1 MKIRTDYVTNSSS
14 SSFIM
19 AFKDDEDFNKFREK
33 CEFMDYQEILKMIE
47 YKRKYA
53 SKKDDIK
60 QMIYEYYAWEKQDEI
75 LEALGV
81 DVSIPY
87 MQKYEIIK
95 TNEYKEKLKK
105 YCEADQEYMDILRRL
120 DACDIV
126 VDGMVWDTDGGVFE
140 WAIRNGLLK
149 QEFSEWC
156 ILNWN
161 VG

>member
-53 SKKDDIK
+53 S
-60 QMIYEYYAWEKQDEI
+60 
-75 LEALGV
+75 
-81 DVSIPY
+81 
-87 MQKYEIIK
+87 QKYEIIK

-105 YCEADQEYMDILRRL
+105 YFEADQEYMDILRRL

>member
-95 TNEYKEKLKK
+95 TNEYKEKLKS
-105 YCEADQEYMDILRRL
+105 I
-120 DACDIV
+120 
-126 VDGMVWDTDGGVFE
+126 
-140 WAIRNGLLK
+140 LK
-149 QEFSEWC
+149 QIKSIWIFSGVWMRVILLWTEWC
-156 ILNWN
+156 GIPMVEFLSGNP
-161 VG
+161 